1 MQRIA
6 KTQGGKRMQ
15 RKQMI
20 QHAVVTQN
28 NIVQKI
34 GKSTIYQPKIRYN
47 GKGIKWFDDSKL
59 LKKIHK

>member
-1 MQRIA
+1 
-6 KTQGGKRMQ
+6 MQ